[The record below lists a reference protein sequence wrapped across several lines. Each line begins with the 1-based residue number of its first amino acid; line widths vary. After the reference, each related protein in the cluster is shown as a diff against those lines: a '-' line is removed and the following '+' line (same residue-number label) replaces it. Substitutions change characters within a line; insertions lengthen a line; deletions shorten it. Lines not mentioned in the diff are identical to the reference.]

1 MDTIVDKR
9 EFNGLPAL
17 GGGGRTL
24 QVRIGAIPAKAIAGA
39 SHALIAVFDSVW
51 ELRQRAYERRLL
63 AAMDA
68 RGRGD
73 VGAGQSGLRTDLTD
87 PAIRNYW
94 EKARR

>member
-1 MDTIVDKR
+1 MDTIMDKR
-9 EFNGLPAL
+9 GFNGLPAL
-17 GGGGRTL
+17 EGGESTV
-24 QVRIGAIPAKAIAGA
+24 QVRIGAIQAKAAAGVTG
-39 SHALIAVFDSVW
+39 ALIAIFDGLW

-73 VGAGQSGLRTDLTD
+73 VGAGQSGLRADPTD
-87 PAIRNYW
+87 PSIKNFW